1 MPIWQILAAAVKE
14 SLGRFIAVPTI
25 DFDTEDAPDIPAY
38 STHTAVSAP
47 SAGIDPSYNPFNPQG
62 TGKGAHHDAYVP
74 AFNDKAPTA
83 DWETLFKNFEKNKQE
98 GFDEFASQGVDAGTH
113 LQPSSAAHILDSD
126 VMQGSLLNVDIS
138 TTCIQLKGRYI
149 VSPIKSG
156 LMIVD
161 QHRAHLKVLYEQY
174 MENIDGKNV
183 TSQSILFPDLLQLS
197 AAQNAIL
204 CDLQPEMERIGFNLS
219 KLSGNDWSINAV
231 PAGIDHVDIKD
242 TILQVIDAM
251 ESGGE
256 SITEKVYDHLALAV
270 ARSAALPYGKTLTPD
285 EMDKLLSELLRL
297 SNPNYTP
304 DGKLV
309 IKLITNEQIEKMF

>member
-1 MPIWQILAAAVKE
+1 
-14 SLGRFIAVPTI
+14 
-25 DFDTEDAPDIPAY
+25 
-38 STHTAVSAP
+38 
-47 SAGIDPSYNPFNPQG
+47 
-62 TGKGAHHDAYVP
+62 
-74 AFNDKAPTA
+74 
-83 DWETLFKNFEKNKQE
+83 
-98 GFDEFASQGVDAGTH
+98 
-113 LQPSSAAHILDSD
+113 
-126 VMQGSLLNVDIS
+126 MQGSLLNVDIS

-219 KLSGNDWSINAV
+219 KISGNDWSINAV